1 MIFFYFDFNAKFCI
15 FFVFWVMD
23 LNFGEWLKTI
33 KLIIVGIKKIE
44 KLNLKIMYVYG
55 MFFFLKSFVY
65 V

>member
-1 MIFFYFDFNAKFCI
+1 M
-15 FFVFWVMD
+15 
-23 LNFGEWLKTI
+23 I